1 MATVNTA
8 QEVQDRRHE
17 QAGMVTERTIHAT
30 RKLPN
35 NVADEIM
42 ARVKSL
48 GLAKDDE
55 YLPCGQR
62 TDYQYCPAVD
72 RLEDVAK
79 ELELIRHQKEHPEE
93 ILSIWNVPKKHLCS
107 SFESFDGGEAAK
119 LICSEASKHLE
130 SVLLTGPTGCGKT
143 HLAVAMLR
151 QKIKNSDVE
160 LEPGHCYQDKT
171 KTLFVTVPELLLEIR
186 QTFNNPNLS
195 EAKVVDKYSN
205 VSLLVLDDLG
215 AEKTTDWSE
224 SALYIIIDRRNRE
237 EMWTIVT
244 SNLELKDIER
254 YLGARIASRLSD
266 MKIINLKLPDY
277 RKKRKAGLNG

>member
-1 MATVNTA
+1 
-8 QEVQDRRHE
+8 
-17 QAGMVTERTIHAT
+17 MVTEQTT
-30 RKLPN
+30 PVMLKSPN
-35 NVADEIM
+35 NIAAEIM
-42 ARVKSL
+42 TRVENL
-48 GLAKDDE
+48 GLARDDE
-55 YLPCGQR
+55 YSPCGQR
-62 TDYQYCPAVD
+62 IKYQHCPVIE
-72 RLEDVAK
+72 RLIDVAK
-79 ELELIRHQKEHPEE
+79 ELQGIRHQKEHPEE
-93 ILSIWNVPKKHLCS
+93 ILAIWGVPSKHLCS
-107 SFESFDGGEAAK
+107 SFGSFEGGETAK
-119 LICSEASKHLE
+119 KICSEASKNLE

-151 QKIKNSDVE
+151 QKIENSAVE
-160 LEPGHCYQDKT
+160 LEPGHYYQDKT
-171 KTLFVTVPELLLEIR
+171 KALFVTVPELLLEIR
-186 QTFNNPNLS
+186 QTFNNPNLL
-195 EAKVVDKYSN
+195 EGKVVDKYSK